1 MSEEGFKT
9 SQYEDIFNKLKN
21 FLELSGNDDYEISI
35 NVVKNIL
42 KLNEVI
48 NTCNTYN
55 VNPDLLFDV
64 DENKFQNFLRL
75 YNKTLSVELN
85 ISKSNLLLEV
95 VNFVNQKYNIYIS
108 NITRMNHRDIKL
120 TNDAYNLFLRNII
133 SFKYKIEQLKT
144 LEEIKLEKLRYQ
156 TINKEQI
163 DRNKEQIDISKSQ
176 IDINKEQLGINT
188 KQIHINKRNSRLTLL
203 GIIITG
209 ALTIANIIVTL
220 KKNC

>member
-1 MSEEGFKT
+1 MSEEGFKI
-9 SQYEDIFNKLKN
+9 SQYEDIFNKLKD

-42 KLNEVI
+42 KLDEVI

-55 VNPDLLFDV
+55 INTDILFDV

-75 YNKTLSVELN
+75 YNKTLNVELN

-95 VNFVNQKYNIYIS
+95 VNFVNKKYYIYIS

-133 SFKYKIEQLKT
+133 SFKYKIEKLKI
-144 LEEIKLEKLRYQ
+144 LEEIKLEKIRYQ
-156 TINKEQI
+156 TINKEQM
-163 DRNKEQIDISKSQ
+163 DRNKEQMDISKSQ
-176 IDINKEQLGINT
+176 IDINKEQLVINT
-188 KQIHINKRNSRLTLL
+188 KQIDINKRNSRLTLL
-203 GIIITG
+203 GIIITS